1 MGLPSQQS
9 RSPIYFTR
17 RRRRRRKRSW
27 QGVNWRSGRA
37 WRRVPDCASD
47 VISHQ
52 PRQCLQGPVMWVQ
65 QRIHSQ
71 RGRAQTHRSCWAYL
85 SGTCGDAETG
95 VRPQHFSILRSFL
108 WPCVCILAR
117 STITQNKCWSPPLSH
132 LKRFCWC
139 LFSFLD
145 LCSNVHSSFV
155 IASKPSGEDDGHH
168 HNIGHS

>member
-1 MGLPSQQS
+1 MNYCLGVTQNSDADTEYPSELMGLPSQQS

-27 QGVNWRSGRA
+27 PGVNWRSGRA
-37 WRRVPDCASD
+37 WRRVPDRGSD

-65 QRIHSQ
+65 QRIGHSQ

-95 VRPQHFSILRSFL
+95 VRPQHFLYCGVFYMAV
-108 WPCVCILAR
+108 CVY
-117 STITQNKCWSPPLSH
+117 
-132 LKRFCWC
+132 
-139 LFSFLD
+139 
-145 LCSNVHSSFV
+145 
-155 IASKPSGEDDGHH
+155 SGSLY
-168 HNIGHS
+168 HNTK